1 MRSWSASTRSVWELS
16 WRRVR
21 GHDVIVLAAAM
32 AFFSALAVV
41 PLLIVTVRLT
51 AVILPGPRVQ
61 ALAARMG
68 DALPAGLGA
77 RSVVS
82 TLIDA
87 GLHVSMLGAVLAV
100 VPVTVYGEGLRRV
113 LLRLQGSGAAGRDA
127 GTSWRG
133 RVSVVPLVLLTP
145 VLLVVLLLGA
155 GLVADL
161 QDRGGGGSTLLGV
174 VVGYYTVLVVL
185 LVPVGWTFRV
195 VAAGRLRVRPLLVGS
210 FLTAASLA
218 GFCQGLVIFLALP
231 LDLGAPLGG
240 LTAAGGAIATGLWLF
255 LLHLVLLLG
264 FALTLGMQQQ
274 WHPETGPLSSQVG
287 PARRR

>member
-1 MRSWSASTRSVWELS
+1 MRSWCASTRSVWQLS
-16 WRRVR
+16 LQRVR

-41 PLLIVTVRLT
+41 PLLVVAVRLT
-51 AVILPGPRVQ
+51 ALILPDARVQ
-61 ALAARMG
+61 ELAARMG
-68 DALPAGLGA
+68 EALPAGLGA
-77 RSVVS
+77 PAVVS
-82 TLIDA
+82 TVVDA
-87 GLHVSMLGAVLAV
+87 GLTVSVLGAVLAV

-113 LLRLQGSGAAGRDA
+113 LLRLQGPGAAGRDP

-133 RVSVVPLVLLTP
+133 RASVVPLVLATP
-145 VLLVVLLLGA
+145 LLLVLLLLGA

-161 QDRGGGGSTLLGV
+161 QDRGGGGSAVLAV

-185 LVPVGWTFRV
+185 LFPVGWTFRV
-195 VAAGRLRVRPLLVGS
+195 VAAGRLRVGPLVVGA

-240 LTAAGGAIATGLWLF
+240 LTVVGGALATGLWLF

-264 FALTLGMQQQ
+264 FALTLALQQQ
-274 WHPETGPLSSQVG
+274 WHP
-287 PARRR
+287 PARR